1 MYKPDNIFIVKV
13 CRSGDVL
20 DRLVSV
26 EYVVRLTL
34 PVSFHFLFLKI

>member
-1 MYKPDNIFIVKV
+1 MYKPDNILIVKV
-13 CRSGDVL
+13 CHSDNIL